1 MVRRSGFLILLV
13 FVAMVGCGGKKPKYT
28 AEQLEKMPLAQ
39 RQGLPDVSGG
49 FVLNI
54 AGEPITEEEV
64 IGPVFNQLGALAQSS
79 DFERFKTLVSP
90 AVSNVLTA
98 KISEAVLY
106 SRAKEEFGENAADQL
121 DQAARAEVRKF
132 VAGFGGDY
140 AKAQQA
146 LKQMGLDWESFEQF
160 QKKRIMSQ
168 SYIAEQM
175 PKDEMVT
182 YSELMAMYEGVKEQL
197 YSSTSSIQFQ
207 LIDIQPAKMTAADAD
222 KSSREQAK
230 ALAEELIR
238 RIRAGEDFGELA
250 KRYSNGHMREQ
261 GGVWQ
266 KLNPESLAK
275 PYDILAAEAA
285 KAKTGQVVGPI
296 EADEHIFIM
305 KVLEYKRKGVE
316 PFEDVQNELKAR
328 IKFERQRKVI
338 DELNAKLA
346 EQASVED
353 TKEFVDYCVA
363 KIYRMANR

>member
-1 MVRRSGFLILLV
+1 MVRRSGFLILLG
-13 FVAMVGCGGKKPKYT
+13 FVAMAGCGGKKPKYT
-28 AEQLEKMPLAQ
+28 PEQLEKMPFV
-39 RQGLPDVSGG
+39 RRENLPDVSGG
-49 FVLNI
+49 FVLSVG
-54 AGEPITEEEV
+54 GEPIIAEEI
-64 IGPVFNQLGALAQSS
+64 IGPVFNRLGALAQNS
-79 DFERFKTLVSP
+79 DFERFKTLASP

-106 SRAKEEFGENAADQL
+106 SRAKEQFGENVADQL
-121 DQAARAEVRKF
+121 DKAARAEVRKF

-146 LKQMGLDWESFEQF
+146 IKQMGLDWESFEEF

-168 SYIAEQM
+168 SYIAQQM

-182 YSELMAMYEGVKEQL
+182 YSELVAMYETVKDQL
-197 YSSTSSIQFQ
+197 YISAGSIQFQ

-222 KSSREQAK
+222 KNSREQAK
-230 ALAEELIR
+230 ALAEELIG

-250 KRYSNGHMREQ
+250 KQYSNGHRREQ
-261 GGVWQ
+261 GGLWQ

-275 PYDILAAEAA
+275 PYDILAGRLAGARV
-285 KAKTGQVVGPI
+285 GQIVGPI
-296 EADEHIFIM
+296 ETDEHIFIM
-305 KVLEYKRKGVE
+305 KVLEYKRKGIE

-363 KIYRMANR
+363 EIYRMANR